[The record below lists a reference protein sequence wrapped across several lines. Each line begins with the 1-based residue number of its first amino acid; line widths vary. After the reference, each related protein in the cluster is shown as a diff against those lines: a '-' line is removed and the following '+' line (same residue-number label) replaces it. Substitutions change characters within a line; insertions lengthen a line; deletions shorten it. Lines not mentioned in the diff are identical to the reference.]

1 MLRYSAAEATARLTG
16 PDAGVELGAL
26 SHPLLVVDLDAGAP
40 GGAGGVGAAALG
52 VIRALPCVSVAMAT
66 ESPTVPGATEAF
78 DVLLC
83 SEPAPRPWVR
93 GSEAELRHLA
103 MQVARRPL
111 AATALVQLLR
121 MGLRLGTGDALVA
134 ESAVYSM
141 LQSGPEFG
149 AWLAGRP
156 RRGQRSATDD
166 PVRLAR
172 HGAVLD
178 LTLHRPEVRNA
189 YNSAMRDALAEA
201 LTLALCDTTI
211 ESIRL
216 AGSGP
221 AFCSGGDLE
230 EFGTAP
236 DPATAHAVRTSRSVP
251 RLLAACSDRVV
262 ACVHGACVGA
272 GAELAAFA
280 GRVEAAPDTYFE
292 LPELGMGLVPGAG
305 GTVSITRRVGSHRS
319 AYLALS
325 GVRLTAPAA
334 LEWGLVDAVV

>member
-16 PDAGVELGAL
+16 PAAGLELGAL
-26 SHPLLVVDLDAGAP
+26 DHPLLVVDLDAGGP
-40 GGAGGVGAAALG
+40 GGSGGVGAAALA

-66 ESPTVPGATEAF
+66 EPSTVPGAAGAF

-83 SEPAPRPWVR
+83 PEPAPRPWVR

-103 MQVARRPL
+103 TQVARRPL

-121 MGLRLGTGDALVA
+121 MGPHLGTEDALVA

-141 LQSGPEFG
+141 LQSGPEFET
-149 AWLAGRP
+149 WLAGRP
-156 RRGQRSATDD
+156 RREARSATVE

-172 HGAVLD
+172 TGSVLD
-178 LTLHRPEVRNA
+178 LTLNRPEVRNA
-189 YNSAMRDALAEA
+189 YNSAMRDALVEA
-201 LTLALCDTTI
+201 LALALYDTTI

-216 AGSGP
+216 TGSGP
-221 AFCSGGDLE
+221 AFCSGGDLQ

-236 DPATAHAVRTSRSVP
+236 DPATAHALRTAHSVP

-280 GRVEAAPDTYFE
+280 GRVEAASDTFFE

-305 GTVSITRRVGSHRS
+305 GTVSITGRVGSHRA

-334 LEWGLVDAVV
+334 LEWGLVDVVT